1 MQQGA
6 FTTPFL
12 ETPAQRRD
20 TFEAILGVEGYR
32 KVYNKTSGLNAEFSG
47 LIARLETEI
56 MHIEEQVVNLP
67 KVEEQIKQLTKETID
82 KTNELETI
90 SKQYQEQQ
98 QFVNQLFRLKTEI
111 DSLQQAIKLNQ
122 QSLEHYQEQEHN
134 LVQAISE
141 AEMANRIIQEA
152 APGFRLYQAKQ
163 HELAELEQAQVK
175 QRKLQTKL
183 DSEEKQYAIAR
194 AEYQSKTQEL
204 ARRKEELAK
213 TAATNN

>member
-1 MQQGA
+1 
-6 FTTPFL
+6 
-12 ETPAQRRD
+12 
-20 TFEAILGVEGYR
+20 
-32 KVYNKTSGLNAEFSG
+32 
-47 LIARLETEI
+47 

-98 QFVNQLFRLKTEI
+98 QFVNQLLRLKTEI

-152 APGFRLYQAKQ
+152 APGFQLYQAKQ

-183 DSEEKQYAIAR
+183 DSEEKQYAIAK

-213 TAATNN
+213 KQQQLTTELKQKLKFWNWRKAMLSMWLPTNRK